1 MRQLQE
7 QGLGKKL
14 IAVLTMTVFLLGVL
28 VQPALALDFGVYTAS
43 TTTNYLN
50 PDTGVTEDGGTQN
63 VELGEGMCRSAVG
76 ETALIEV
83 DADGNIYVTMR
94 MLLYSNLSKIKFYT
108 QAKSGGSY
116 SAVKASIT
124 AEDAANDSADF
135 RFKVPKAG
143 CNVKTTMYVAPMG
156 RDVTFFW
163 HVNAGAAK
171 AGSGDFVVNIDL
183 NAKPKA
189 EEPAKAAAPAKSEPA
204 KSEPAKSEPTQTTTV
219 KAESAK
225 TDNSNTNSNAGNST
239 NTVKTDTDTKA
250 VAASAGTSSAVNSES
265 KADPS
270 GQTDKTADNEP
281 AENEPAENEPAEEAQ
296 PEDGDPAADGDA
308 INGDNAN
315 ADGDADAD
323 NRAADPADTEP
334 AESADEQGDLPV
346 VPIVCVVVVLVAAVA
361 FIMKRK

>member
-1 MRQLQE
+1 MNNQKER
-7 QGLGKKL
+7 GLGKKL

-63 VELGEGMCRSAVG
+63 VELGEGMCRSAVDK
-76 ETALIEV
+76 TALIEV
-83 DADGNIYVTMR
+83 DADGNVYVTVR

-116 SAVKASIT
+116 SAASASIT
-124 AEDAANDSADF
+124 AENAANDSADF

-163 HVNAGAAK
+163 NVNSGTAK

-189 EEPAKAAAPAKSEPA
+189 EEPAPAPAKAATPAKSEAAQPA
-204 KSEPAKSEPTQTTTV
+204 ASSASHTDTAKANTSSSNANSSNTSSNSSTMKADTNTAAAQTSSNSSSAANTDSKTDAAVKADNQAANHEPANDSQEEELQEVEGIPV
-219 KAESAK
+219 DENGDAE
-225 TDNSNTNSNAGNST
+225 DDGN
-239 NTVKTDTDTKA
+239 DGE
-250 VAASAGTSSAVNSES
+250 AAE
-265 KADPS
+265 
-270 GQTDKTADNEP
+270 
-281 AENEPAENEPAEEAQ
+281 
-296 PEDGDPAADGDA
+296 PEDEAGV
-308 INGDNAN
+308 
-315 ADGDADAD
+315 DADAED
-323 NRAADPADTEP
+323 GEE
-334 AESADEQGDLPV
+334 AEQAEGSVPV
-346 VPIVCVVVVLVAAVA
+346 VPIVCVVVVVVAAAGYFV
-361 FIMKRK
+361 MKRK

>member
-1 MRQLQE
+1 MKNRKE
-7 QGLGKKL
+7 KGLGKKL
-14 IAVLTMTVFLLGVL
+14 IAILTMAVFLMGVL

-63 VELGEGMCRSAVG
+63 VELGEGMCRSAVDQ
-76 ETALIEV
+76 TALIEV

-116 SAVKASIT
+116 SAVSASIT

-163 HVNAGAAK
+163 NVNAGTAK

-189 EEPAKAAAPAKSEPA
+189 EEPAAPATAAPAKSEAAQPAAASTSHTDTAKANTSSSNISTA
-204 KSEPAKSEPTQTTTV
+204 KSDTATAAAQT
-219 KAESAK
+219 S
-225 TDNSNTNSNAGNST
+225 TNS
-239 NTVKTDTDTKA
+239 
-250 VAASAGTSSAVNSES
+250 SSAANHDS
-265 KADPS
+265 KAD
-270 GQTDKTADNEP
+270 TAVKTENLAANNEP
-281 AENEPAENEPAEEAQ
+281 TNDSQEEELQEVEGMPADENNDVGGEDADEAGTE
-296 PEDGDPAADGDA
+296 PEDEAAA
-308 INGDNAN
+308 
-315 ADGDADAD
+315 DADAD
-323 NRAADPADTEP
+323 AEDGAETEP
-334 AESADEQGDLPV
+334 AETESSLPII
-346 VPIVCVVVVLVAAVA
+346 PIVCVVVVVAAVA
-361 FIMKRK
+361 GYFVTKRK

>member
-1 MRQLQE
+1 MKNLQE
-7 QGLGKKL
+7 RGLGKKL
-14 IAVLTMTVFLLGVL
+14 IAVLTMTVFLMGVL

-76 ETALIEV
+76 DTALIEV
-83 DADGNIYVTMR
+83 DADGNVYVTMR

-116 SAVKASIT
+116 SAASASIT
-124 AEDAANDSADF
+124 AENAANDSADF

-163 HVNAGAAK
+163 NVNAGSAK

-189 EEPAKAAAPAKSEPA
+189 EEPAAPAAAAPAKSDTA
-204 KSEPAKSEPTQTTTV
+204 S
-219 KAESAK
+219 
-225 TDNSNTNSNAGNST
+225 ST
-239 NTVKTDTDTKA
+239 NTAKASINSNSSTTKADTSTKAAANTSSNSSNTDSKTDSKTEANGKA
-250 VAASAGTSSAVNSES
+250 ENNAANNE
-265 KADPS
+265 
-270 GQTDKTADNEP
+270 ADNQQ
-281 AENEPAENEPAEEAQ
+281 EEVLQ
-296 PEDGDPAADGDA
+296 EVEGTPVEDIDDADGAADGDVE
-308 INGDNAN
+308 DE
-315 ADGDADAD
+315 ADADAEDDAAVDADAD
-323 NRAADPADTEP
+323 ADAEDEAPTE
-334 AESADEQGDLPV
+334 AEGSLPV
-346 VPIVCVVVVLVAAVA
+346 VPIVCVVVVVVVVGGYFML
-361 FIMKRK
+361 KRK

>member
-1 MRQLQE
+1 MKNLQE
-7 QGLGKKL
+7 RGLGKKL
-14 IAVLTMTVFLLGVL
+14 IAVLTMTVFLMGVL

-76 ETALIEV
+76 DTALIEV
-83 DADGNIYVTMR
+83 DADGNVYVTMR

-116 SAVKASIT
+116 SAASASIT
-124 AEDAANDSADF
+124 AENAANDSADF

-163 HVNAGAAK
+163 NVNAGSAK

-189 EEPAKAAAPAKSEPA
+189 EEPAAPAAAAPAKSDTA
-204 KSEPAKSEPTQTTTV
+204 S
-219 KAESAK
+219 
-225 TDNSNTNSNAGNST
+225 ST
-239 NTVKTDTDTKA
+239 NTAKASINSNSSTTKADTSTKAAANTSSNSSNTDSKTDSKTEANGKA
-250 VAASAGTSSAVNSES
+250 ENNAANNE
-265 KADPS
+265 
-270 GQTDKTADNEP
+270 ADNQQ
-281 AENEPAENEPAEEAQ
+281 EEVLQ
-296 PEDGDPAADGDA
+296 EVEGTPVEDIDAADGAADGDVE
-308 INGDNAN
+308 DE
-315 ADGDADAD
+315 ADADAEDDAAVDADAD
-323 NRAADPADTEP
+323 ADAEDEAPTE
-334 AESADEQGDLPV
+334 AEGSLPV
-346 VPIVCVVVVLVAAVA
+346 VPIVCVVVVVVVVGGYFML
-361 FIMKRK
+361 KRK